1 MDAAEQKPRYPWYVR
16 IIVGRNPVYTL
27 VRTLIWV
34 ALIVVLFKFVLVGIR
49 VRGQS
54 MEPNFHDGQIKIL
67 NRLAYKRHAPRRGD
81 VIAFHADEYNA
92 LILKRIIGL
101 PGETISI
108 HGGGEIYI
116 NGKHL
121 NEPYAT
127 LGHTNYRGSK
137 TLEPNQ
143 YFLFGDNREISEL
156 YYKYDRQLIG
166 KMLF

>member
-1 MDAAEQKPRYPWYVR
+1 MDAAEQKPPYPWYVR
-16 IIVGRNPVYTL
+16 MIIGRNPWYTL
-27 VRTLIWV
+27 VRTVVWAL
-34 ALIVVLFKFVLVGIR
+34 LIVVLYKFFLVGIR

-54 MEPNFHDGQIKIL
+54 MEPNYHDGQVKIL

-81 VIAFHADEYNA
+81 VIAFHAEEYDA

-101 PGETISI
+101 PGETVSI
-108 HGGGEIYI
+108 HRGGEIFI

-121 NEPYAT
+121 EESYT
-127 LGHTNYRGSK
+127 TKGHTSYRGSK